1 MTDLRR
7 WVVDT
12 NVLGSRLLAP
22 RGTAARA
29 VDRAL
34 SRGVLLVSNATL
46 EERIAVL
53 GRPKF
58 APYLSDAQRRR
69 CIGLLS
75 GVARRVPITRQF
87 QVCRDPRDDKFL
99 EVALNGEA
107 ETIVTG
113 DADLLVLDPFH
124 KVRILTPAGFLDW
137 SGVAATEKS

>member
-12 NVLGSRLLAP
+12 NVLVSRLLAP

-34 SRGVLLVSNATL
+34 GSGVLLVSNATL
-46 EERIAVL
+46 EELIAVL

-58 APYLSDAQRRR
+58 APYLSVAQRRQF
-69 CIGLLS
+69 IGLLS

-87 QVCRDPRDDKFL
+87 QACRNPRDDKFL
-99 EVALNGEA
+99 DVALNGEA

-124 KVRILTPAGFLDW
+124 NVRILTPAAFLDW
-137 SGVAATEKS
+137 PGIAATEKS